1 MAVAE
6 STRRRTVRPHAK
18 VEARELV
25 PCYRAGDGPASFR
38 HGMPEHERS
47 VIDAALAILGRYLGE
62 PGAVLDSPR
71 AVRNF
76 LQLHLGAEKTEVF
89 GVLYLDSQNRA
100 IAFEEPFPGTLTQ
113 TSVYP
118 REIARAAIGHNA
130 AAVILAHNHPSGVAR
145 PSPADEALTQTLK
158 SALDLIGVRVLD
170 HFIVAGNSCTSM
182 LEMGLV

>member
-6 STRRRTVRPHAK
+6 STPRRTRPRAR

-47 VIDAALAILGRYLGE
+47 VVDAALAILGRYLGE
-62 PGAVLDSPR
+62 PGAMFDSPE

-76 LQLHLGAEKTEVF
+76 LRLHLGAEKTEVF
-89 GVLYLDSQNRA
+89 AVLYLDSQNRA
-100 IAFEEPFPGTLTQ
+100 IAFETPFPGTLNQ

-118 REIARAAIGHNA
+118 REIARAALGHNA
-130 AAVILAHNHPSGVAR
+130 AAVILAHNHPSGAAN
-145 PSPADEALTQTLK
+145 PSRADELVTASIRAAL
-158 SALDLIGVRVLD
+158 ALMDVRVLD
-170 HFIVAGNSCTSM
+170 HFIVTGNACTSM
-182 LEMGLV
+182 AELGLL